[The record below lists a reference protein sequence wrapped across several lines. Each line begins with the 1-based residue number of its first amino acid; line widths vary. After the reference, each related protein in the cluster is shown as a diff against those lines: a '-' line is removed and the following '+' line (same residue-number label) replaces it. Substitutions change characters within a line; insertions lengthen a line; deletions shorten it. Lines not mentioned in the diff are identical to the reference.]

1 MEQFLRSAEHH
12 PAVWQRQ
19 SPLTPSLLTSSGWQN
34 LGQQE
39 EIHRRTRPTFGRWQR
54 LTLSSY
60 RTEFSTQPKGA
71 PKTPVAVG
79 FAEVALCFLR
89 SWQGVQGCQHSL
101 GSGSEGG
108 CLEILIITHL
118 SLEIPCVASETK
130 QWGRGLLLV
139 VGLPCSGM
147 GLRLSHAPQA
157 AAHAPALW
165 HAKCSQPSCQASL
178 NWKRDL
184 TFMKMVIIIST
195 SSGKKKKKSPIQ
207 SFHPVSFSWNDRS
220 SMCRASNTPVVSL
233 YISVTS
239 SQAHKTQSLVLS
251 RLSFFQ
257 PPSPTLS
264 LAQGH
269 ADYFFDSAACSKVF
283 AIFSLAVS
291 DLGAPT
297 SRRALRCTLKTR
309 QYVVSW
315 KIFWIKVPFITTV
328 LKYPG
333 LFEGMRCLNIPLP

>member
-195 SSGKKKKKSPIQ
+195 SSGKKKKKKARSKAFILSASPEMTDPPCAAHLTPQ
-207 SFHPVSFSWNDRS
+207 LYLCTSLSPLLRLTRLRAWYFHGYRFSNPHLQHYR
-220 SMCRASNTPVVSL
+220 
-233 YISVTS
+233 
-239 SQAHKTQSLVLS
+239 
-251 RLSFFQ
+251 
-257 PPSPTLS
+257 
-264 LAQGH
+264 
-269 ADYFFDSAACSKVF
+269 
-283 AIFSLAVS
+283 
-291 DLGAPT
+291 
-297 SRRALRCTLKTR
+297 
-309 QYVVSW
+309 
-315 KIFWIKVPFITTV
+315 
-328 LKYPG
+328 
-333 LFEGMRCLNIPLP
+333 